1 MREAIWGADARPIEK
16 LVLLYLA
23 EWGGSGPVSLTR
35 IARDTGLARVSVAR
49 ILKRLKDRG
58 YVEWENSPQGNRYRI
73 ILPPGAPPGP
83 EDETLARIRRGEV
96 PGPEE
101 LAALLKRDG
110 VPLEDG
116 RATFVGFSA
125 SGDRVLGRLGDELV
139 AVDLRLV
146 LARLRGD
153 AQRWG

>member
-1 MREAIWGADARPIEK
+1 MRESVWAADIRPTEK

-23 EWGGSGPVSLTR
+23 EWDGAEVGPSLTR
-35 IARDTGLARVSVAR
+35 IARATGLARPSVAR
-49 ILKRLKDRG
+49 ILKRLRNGG
-58 YVEWENSPQGNRYRI
+58 YVERVGGPRGNRYRI
-73 ILPPGAPPGP
+73 LLPPGP

-101 LAALLKRDG
+101 LAALLRRDG

-116 RATFVGFSA
+116 RATFVGFGA
-125 SGDRVLGRLGDELV
+125 SGDRALGRLGDELV
-139 AVDLRLV
+139 AVDLKLV

-153 AQRWG
+153 AG